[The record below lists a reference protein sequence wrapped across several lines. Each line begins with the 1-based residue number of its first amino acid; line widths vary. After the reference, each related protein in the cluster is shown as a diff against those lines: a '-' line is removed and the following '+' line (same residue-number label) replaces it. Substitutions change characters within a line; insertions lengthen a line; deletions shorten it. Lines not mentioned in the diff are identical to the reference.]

1 MGCKWNDASQFT
13 KIVETPRTI
22 LYQVL
27 PRKSGVSVRKN
38 GKPIIIFSPLIL
50 KHVILDLLS
59 DPKHEIS
66 YVAAMAN
73 SGTPTFFIRARDI
86 ESTPEAQVMT
96 EEELLLDLR
105 LFAKTVFERQGRRAT
120 FNGVCQGA
128 LPLLHAVCTPALGLG
143 QYVDC
148 WLGLVPAYSLH
159 ASSRVR
165 LDMEKI
171 PEKKRND
178 LQSITELLG
187 SGNRVVPGEIAGFA
201 TRLKTNP
208 WTALVR
214 AMRSAE
220 KGESSLMGLAI
231 QEYLQA
237 VIPMSVRMM
246 EMSHTCATKPIASD
260 GTFPTQLFGESVS
273 LPHAI
278 AQGIT
283 LYVVAGE
290 KDEVVDQE
298 AALRMFEL
306 PCIKGYKGASYHV
319 VPGAG
324 HIALMTTCAR
334 ESSKNFIGNEGGP
347 LWYHLKEEAKSI
359 G

>member
-1 MGCKWNDASQFT
+1 
-13 KIVETPRTI
+13 
-22 LYQVL
+22 
-27 PRKSGVSVRKN
+27 
-38 GKPIIIFSPLIL
+38 
-50 KHVILDLLS
+50 
-59 DPKHEIS
+59 
-66 YVAAMAN
+66 
-73 SGTPTFFIRARDI
+73 
-86 ESTPEAQVMT
+86 
-96 EEELLLDLR
+96 
-105 LFAKTVFERQGRRAT
+105 
-120 FNGVCQGA
+120 
-128 LPLLHAVCTPALGLG
+128 
-143 QYVDC
+143 
-148 WLGLVPAYSLH
+148 
-159 ASSRVR
+159 
-165 LDMEKI
+165 
-171 PEKKRND
+171 
-178 LQSITELLG
+178 
-187 SGNRVVPGEIAGFA
+187 
-201 TRLKTNP
+201 
-208 WTALVR
+208 
-214 AMRSAE
+214 
-220 KGESSLMGLAI
+220 MGLAI